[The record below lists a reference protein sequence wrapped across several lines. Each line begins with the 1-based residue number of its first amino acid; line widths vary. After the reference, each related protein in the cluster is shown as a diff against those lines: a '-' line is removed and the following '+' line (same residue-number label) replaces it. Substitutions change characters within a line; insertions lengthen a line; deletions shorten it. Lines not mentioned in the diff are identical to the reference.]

1 MDPAMAANPQ
11 PTYRILREQSPI
23 LRMDGHVMLTRWA
36 DIDQAL
42 RHPETFSSNW
52 SAVDLGNVRPL
63 IPLQIDPP
71 NHVKYRRLLDPLFAP
86 RKLARLEPEVAKL
99 VNDLIDTF
107 AGRGECDFSDEFAVP
122 LPSQVFLTLLGL
134 PLDDLDLFLKMKD
147 GIIRPWQAVGRPQDS
162 AEAKAYQREMA
173 TAIYEY
179 FGRVLDEREQERRD
193 DWLSMFLDASV
204 DAVKLSREEILDIC
218 LLFLIAGLDTV
229 TDSLECFFAYL
240 AQHPSQR
247 GLLVKDPSLIPS
259 AVEEM
264 LRWESPVSTIAR
276 VAVTDTEVK
285 GCPIHAGEQVGI
297 MIGSGNTDAERF
309 DNPDLVDLARD
320 PNPHIAF
327 GGGVHRCLGSHLARL
342 ELRVSLR
349 EWHARI
355 PDYSLPSGAELVYT
369 PAMRSVEHLPLVF
382 EPVL

>member
-1 MDPAMAANPQ
+1 MDPELAARPQ
-11 PTYRILREQSPI
+11 PAYRLMREQSPV

-36 DIDQAL
+36 DIDHAM
-42 RHPETFSSNW
+42 RHPEVYSSNAA
-52 SAVDLGNVRPL
+52 AVDLGNARPL

-71 NHVKYRRLLDPLFAP
+71 RHVKYRRVLDPLFAP
-86 RKLARLEPEVAKL
+86 RKVARLEPEVAGL
-99 VNDLIDTF
+99 VNDLVDRF
-107 AGRGECDFSDEFAVP
+107 AGRGECDFSEEFAVP

-147 GIIRPWQAVGRPQDS
+147 GIIRPWHATGRPFES
-162 AEAKAYQREMA
+162 RETKTYQREMA
-173 TAIYEY
+173 ASIYEY
-179 FGRVLDEREQERRD
+179 FGRVLDEREKERRD
-193 DWLSMFLDASV
+193 DWLSMFLDAEV
-204 DAVKLSREEILDIC
+204 DGVKLSREDILDVC

-240 AQHPSQR
+240 AQHPAQR
-247 GLLVKDPSLIPS
+247 QRLVDDPSIIPS

-276 VAVTDTEVK
+276 VAAADTEVG
-285 GCPIHAGEQVGI
+285 GCPIHAGEQIGLL
-297 MIGSGNTDAERF
+297 IGSGNTDRERF
-309 DNPDLVDLARD
+309 TDPDVVDLTRD

-327 GGGVHRCLGSHLARL
+327 GGGIHRCLGSHLARL
-342 ELRVSLR
+342 ELRVALR

-355 PDYSLPSGAELVYT
+355 PDYSIRPETELVYT

-382 EPVL
+382 APS